1 MAYHIGPWKIVP
13 ALFLQTCFFLA
24 TIKSIG
30 VYFPELRRDLG
41 ITATDLGITLGIFE
55 AFSFVPGSFVAIL
68 NHKHGIQRPLIIG
81 GAILAS
87 VGLISSSL
95 VGTSA
100 QLSICLAASGLG
112 INIMSIT
119 LGIALS
125 EQSGDRFDLLFG
137 IGKSGYSLGMSVFP
151 LLAEYL
157 KNIYGWR
164 GSLIIIGAIMANII
178 PLVLLVET
186 DKGLTERGAAQ
197 GEEKNPSMND
207 VNDNSEQETADQSQQ
222 ALITRDEEYPVQSD
236 NNSRCSKNNCS
247 SLYKLLADSVFN
259 RDRCLVVILTAY
271 TIFSMVDAGWHAFL
285 IPRAVRRGLPTS
297 RALYLAYTAAVACF
311 IGRCLSGMILKPKF
325 ITAHDW
331 HMVLT
336 IINALSLIADVC
348 FPHFAVMIVT
358 SFVTALTIGEMNI
371 LMVVICRD
379 RAPLPCFPVILV
391 ASEIIF
397 GVGAF
402 IGTTLTGLAADNLGY
417 NEAFL
422 LLAGFE
428 CLVLCIMM
436 SARCSKRSPIT
447 D

>member
-1 MAYHIGPWKIVP
+1 
-13 ALFLQTCFFLA
+13 
-24 TIKSIG
+24 
-30 VYFPELRRDLG
+30 
-41 ITATDLGITLGIFE
+41 
-55 AFSFVPGSFVAIL
+55 
-68 NHKHGIQRPLIIG
+68 
-81 GAILAS
+81 
-87 VGLISSSL
+87 
-95 VGTSA
+95 
-100 QLSICLAASGLG
+100 
-112 INIMSIT
+112 MSIT

-197 GEEKNPSMND
+197 REEENPSMND
-207 VNDNSEQETADQSQQ
+207 IDANSEQETAQSHQS
-222 ALITRDEEYPVQSD
+222 LITRDEEYPVQSD
-236 NNSRCSKNNCS
+236 NDSMCSNNNCS

-271 TIFSMVDAGWHAFL
+271 AILSMVDAGWHAFL

-297 RALYLAYTAAVACF
+297 MALYLAYTAAVACF
-311 IGRCLSGMILKPKF
+311 IGRCLSGMIIKPKF

-371 LMVVICRD
+371 LMVVICRN
-379 RAPLPCFPVILV
+379 RAPLPSFPAIFV
-391 ASEIIF
+391 AIEIIF

-402 IGTTLTGLAADNLGY
+402 IGTTLTGSVFLILY
-417 NEAFL
+417 NHL
-422 LLAGFE
+422 Q
-428 CLVLCIMM
+428 
-436 SARCSKRSPIT
+436 
-447 D
+447 